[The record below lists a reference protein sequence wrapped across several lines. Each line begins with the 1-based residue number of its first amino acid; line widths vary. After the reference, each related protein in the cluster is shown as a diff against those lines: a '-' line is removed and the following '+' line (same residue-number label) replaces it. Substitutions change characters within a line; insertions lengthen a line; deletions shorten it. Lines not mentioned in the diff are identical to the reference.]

1 MIRQNGFGYSEQEKE
16 LNWAAAHA
24 KREIEK
30 HKNESP
36 IDHPDRSV
44 TRNKLS
50 DELNDTINK
59 IPEIKKELS
68 DKITAEE
75 TVRKAYDDTLQENI
89 DQLRNDFEIRTLT
102 YTGYYPY
109 FNDDIPLNKFF
120 YLKNE
125 SSSTVSKV
133 YVNDETGYILSES
146 INAGDSRMCIATKK
160 YVAGADIEWGFIYLV
175 PLSDHIKAEKTA
187 RQQADTALQNK
198 ITAEES
204 ARTEADNEI
213 NENISTITDKL
224 KNIDVLE
231 AENAVDEAYF
241 GEILKVI
248 NPEDE
253 TVFSEIKI
261 RRERDVDNKY
271 PNAKMMSDEAFY
283 VGDICFSENM
293 GGTVTG
299 FDYVDYGYDI
309 VNPMTLPTNSKAYFR
324 VIEECVSTI
333 DGHTPGK
340 VGIIDVYSWHDA
352 MYIRTD
358 QTEDYTKIA
367 SQADVDKLRQE
378 LGAMSAALDAI
389 NGE

>member
-1 MIRQNGFGYSEQEKE
+1 MKLNLDFTKYIGTTRLKQWWKEVKKHFEQVQTAHNALEDAV
-16 LNWAAAHA
+16 AAESG
-24 KREIEK
+24 RLSTEITQRTTA
-30 HKNESP
+30 
-36 IDHPDRSV
+36 DV
-44 TRNKLS
+44 A
-50 DELNDTINK
+50 
-59 IPEIKKELS
+59 LS

-204 ARTEADNEI
+204 ARKEADNEI

-241 GEILKVI
+241 GEILKVF

-253 TVFSEIKI
+253 TTFGEIKI
-261 RRERDVDNKY
+261 RHERDVDNKY
-271 PNAKMMSDEAFY
+271 PNVKEMSDEAFY

-299 FDYVDYGYDI
+299 FYYVDYGYDI

-324 VIEECVSTI
+324 VIEKCVSTI
-333 DGHTPGK
+333 DGYTPGK
-340 VGIIDVYSWHDA
+340 VSIIDVYSWHDA